1 MLIHEAFITK
11 AAGKVPGDITTRSSS
26 CVSKQLPGH
35 TNAQLRLGKQPPV
48 RRLGVVVR
56 DEWDSVDT
64 LAGQLNVDAG
74 HSLPTV
80 PRCNLP
86 RVLYGYEAKQ
96 RYELTLC
103 INHQAVSGKNHLTH

>member
-26 CVSKQLPGH
+26 CVSKQLPGR
-35 TNAQLRLGKQPPV
+35 TNAQLRLGKQLPV

-56 DEWDSVDT
+56 DEWDFVDT
-64 LAGQLNVDAG
+64 LAGQLNVDAR

-80 PRCNLP
+80 PRNLP